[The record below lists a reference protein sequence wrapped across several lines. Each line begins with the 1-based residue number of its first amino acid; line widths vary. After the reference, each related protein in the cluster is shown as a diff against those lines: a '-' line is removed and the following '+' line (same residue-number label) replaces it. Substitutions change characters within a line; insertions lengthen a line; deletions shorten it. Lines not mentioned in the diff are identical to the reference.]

1 MLRRTLLHN
10 IISRHL
16 NVFKVME
23 IILNDE
29 QSVSF
34 GKYSTVYH
42 VCQQFQILKAA

>member
-10 IISRHL
+10 IMSRHF

-23 IILNDE
+23 ILNDE

-34 GKYSTVYH
+34 GKYSTVDH